1 MIAKRAIIL
10 GTVLIGWSLLA
21 SIAAADDPM
30 APSFQSTAG
39 AFVSG
44 GRHDYFVESELRLP
58 LVEVAPAI
66 FSYHYRETTPFVE
79 LEGRLRADV
88 LYRRNELQADLKL
101 NDSLRLIVVGGYE
114 STGFIDRHG
123 LLGAYAL
130 GAGIGSSPASDSGR
144 FNWSLLAGKYISR
157 QDTEVDWWS
166 DLHLSWRVW
175 EFGMGHYRESVFY
188 PCLVLNANVES
199 ANQGDRFQ
207 ALYKIGPELQLMT
220 ANNNRASAQFQWYH
234 NDNNRFYGRDEDG
247 WLFNF
252 RVDSTLETN
261 YVFNARQEC
270 NTGWPRPERGW
281 LPLIWGAYDV
291 GIGSTRRISR
301 FEMNVEL
308 VDVAIRDQLFTG
320 FVWYESRQEYRIG
333 DFDNIAYSVT
343 LGLQTPIGLESV
355 ASHGDPLVL
364 GADFLHRS
372 DHSLN
377 PDATRVPAAGWIDNG
392 SHNLLPRLRLQTAG
406 WDLPYRDPG
415 MYRRATQ
422 WLNLLDWRV
431 TAGWDIKDT
440 RDRGKF
446 AGQLG
451 LNWDAATVEGYVVYL
466 RGVGSIG
473 NETPDWLGEFGVR
486 RPAGKVFARY
496 EQYGMRSNL
505 GRGDAFVLGVGVNL

>member
-1 MIAKRAIIL
+1 VIAKRVIIL
-10 GTVLIGWSLLA
+10 GTVLIGWSLPA
-21 SIAAADDPM
+21 SIAAADDPV

-44 GRHDYFVESELRLP
+44 GRHDYFVESELRFP
-58 LVEVAPAI
+58 FVEVEPAI
-66 FSYHYRETTPFVE
+66 FSYHYRETTPFFRVAAW
-79 LEGRLRADV
+79 LRAEV

-101 NDSLRLIVVGGYE
+101 NDSVRLIAVGGYE
-114 STGFIDRHG
+114 STGLVDRPG
-123 LLGAYAL
+123 LLSAFAL
-130 GAGIGSSPASDSGR
+130 GAGIGSWPASDGER
-144 FNWSLLAGKYISR
+144 LNWSVLAGKYISQ
-157 QDTEVDWWS
+157 QDTGVDWWS
-166 DLHLSWRVW
+166 DLHASWRAW
-175 EFGMGHYRESVFY
+175 EFAAARYGESEFHTS
-188 PCLVLNANVES
+188 LALSANVES
-199 ANQGDRFQ
+199 ANDDGEFH
-207 ALYKIGPELQLMT
+207 ALYRIGPELQLQT
-220 ANNNRASAQFQWYH
+220 ANGNRAAVQFQWYR
-234 NDNNRFYGRDEDG
+234 NDGNRFYGSDENG

-261 YVFNARQEC
+261 HVFNARQER
-270 NTGWPRPERGW
+270 NTGWPRSERGW

-301 FEMNVEL
+301 FEMNVEF
-308 VDVAIRDQLFTG
+308 VDFAIRDQVFTG

-355 ASHGDPLVL
+355 ASHGDPVVL

-392 SHNLLPRLRLQTAG
+392 NHNLLPRLRLQTAG

-415 MYRRATQ
+415 MYRRATR
-422 WLNLLDWRV
+422 WLNLFDWRV

-440 RDRGKF
+440 RDRGKW

-466 RGVGSIG
+466 RGIGSIG

-496 EQYGMRSNL
+496 EQYGMRSSL
-505 GRGDAFVLGVGVNL
+505 GHGDALVLGIGVNL